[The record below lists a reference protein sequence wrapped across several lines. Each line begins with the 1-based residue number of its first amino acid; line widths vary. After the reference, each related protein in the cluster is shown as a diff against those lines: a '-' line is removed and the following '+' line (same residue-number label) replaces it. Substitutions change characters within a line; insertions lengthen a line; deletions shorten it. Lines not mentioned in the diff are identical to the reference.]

1 MTFKELSESRG
12 YKNFMAKLYGI
23 GASIVMIGALFKL
36 THMPLFGWSG
46 AANFMLTL
54 GLVTEAIIFFFSAF
68 EPIHVEPDWSRV
80 YPELWDM
87 YHDEGEGD
95 KPASTPRPARNKGG
109 EANAVNNDLITNK
122 IDEMFEKA
130 NINSVTMDRLSQGL
144 TRLGENASKIADV
157 SEAVA
162 ATSNYTKAMNKASE
176 TAMELDSQLSKTAT
190 NAAMFS
196 DTSRKMNDTMT
207 LYLEKVNASA
217 NNTDTLNH
225 QLNDLSKRMSAMN
238 TVYGNMLN
246 AMNIKA

>member
-68 EPIHVEPDWSRV
+68 EPIHVEPDWSRI

>member
-1 MTFKELSESRG
+1 MNFKELSESRG

-23 GASIVMIGALFKL
+23 GASVVMIGALFKL

-54 GLVTEAIIFFFSAF
+54 GLITEAIIFFFSAF

-87 YHDEGEGD
+87 YHDDGD
-95 KPASTPRPARNKGG
+95 QPSSTPTPKRVRNNNGG
-109 EANAVNNDLITNK
+109 VEEANKDLIASR

-130 NINSVTMDRLSQGL
+130 NINSVTMERLSQGL

-162 ATSNYTKAMNKASE
+162 ATSSYTKAMNKASE
-176 TAMELDSQLSKTAT
+176 TAMELDAQMSKTASH
-190 NAAMFS
+190 AAMFS
-196 DTSRKMNDTMT
+196 DASKKMNDTMAV
-207 LYLEKVNASA
+207 YIEKVNASA
-217 NNTDTLNH
+217 SSTDNLNH
-225 QLNDLSKRMSAMN
+225 QLNDLSKRMTAMN

-246 AMNIKA
+246 AMNVKA

>member
-1 MTFKELSESRG
+1 MSFKELSESRG

-68 EPIHVEPDWSRV
+68 EPIHVEPDWSLV

-87 YHDEGEGD
+87 YHDDGE
-95 KPASTPRPARNKGG
+95 KPASTTTKRVKNNGG
-109 EANAVNNDLITNK
+109 EVNNDLIADKLN
-122 IDEMFEKA
+122 DMFEKA
-130 NINSVTMDRLSQGL
+130 NINSATMERLSQGL
-144 TRLGENASKIADV
+144 NKLGENASKIADV

-196 DTSRKMNDTMT
+196 DTSRKMNDTMA

-217 NNTDTLNH
+217 SNTDALNH
-225 QLNDLSKRMSAMN
+225 QLNDLSKRMTAMN